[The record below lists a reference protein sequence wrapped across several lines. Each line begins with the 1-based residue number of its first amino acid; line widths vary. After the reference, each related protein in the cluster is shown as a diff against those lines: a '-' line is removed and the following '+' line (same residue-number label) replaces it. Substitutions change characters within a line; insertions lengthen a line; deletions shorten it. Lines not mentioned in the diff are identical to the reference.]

1 MTRKESQEL
10 RHLELVVSR
19 IEEQKIDLTA
29 DYKDWMTICFAC
41 ATLEGEKG
49 REMLHRI
56 CRFYPKY
63 SQQECDQ
70 KYDYCKK
77 GGRGEIHLA
86 SIFELAKKHG
96 VDISMPKGRR
106 KKEGE
111 DEEAMTRS
119 ELVVEFLKGKPI
131 RYDVVSRKNQIQ
143 RDSQWVEL
151 KERDRNTLLYECCKW
166 AKKDISST
174 IFQDML
180 HSDVIPLAH
189 PLREYVTSQPAWDP
203 SQPDYLSQV
212 AAMVHVQPS
221 SGRNIQALWEE
232 CFKKWFVAMVASWMV
247 DEIVNHQVLVL
258 IGEQGIFKTSW
269 LDFLI
274 PEALKEYRC
283 KQSGSD
289 RLDKDEQ
296 LRATEFA
303 LINLDEIDKL
313 TERELNAT
321 KSLITATDVNVRVA
335 YGTSKERY
343 VRLASYVASGNK
355 DKFLT
360 DNTGNRRWLP
370 FRVERIDSP
379 YATHFPYAGMYA
391 QALYLFQHQ
400 FSYWFDQDKIRDMS
414 SHVNEF
420 MVESMEEQLIPVYF
434 EPAQPNDV
442 DAKFLTIAE
451 ISSLL
456 TTYGNIRKPIDIR
469 SLGTV
474 MKKLGF
480 MDKRDGKLRTRGY
493 IVRVKTAAE
502 IDQAR
507 KQKALEEELPLLSNL
522 DLEQTSAP
530 YSDETTH
537 QAPEMEDLPF

>member
-1 MTRKESQEL
+1 MTRRESQEL

-29 DYKDWMTICFAC
+29 DYKDWMSICFAC
-41 ATLEGEKG
+41 ATLEEEKG
-49 REMLHRI
+49 RELLHRI

-63 SQQECDQ
+63 SQAECDQ

-143 RDSQWVEL
+143 REGQWVEL

-166 AKKDISST
+166 AKKDISSNL
-174 IFQDML
+174 FQDML
-180 HSDVIPLAH
+180 HSDVITLAH

-203 SQPDYLSQV
+203 SQPDYLAQV

-379 YATHFPYAGMYA
+379 YTTHFPYAGMYA

-420 MVESMEEQLIPVYF
+420 MVESMEEQLIQVYF
-434 EPAQPNDV
+434 APAKPGDAN
-442 DAKFLTIAE
+442 AKFLTTAE
-451 ISSLL
+451 ISSRLIS
-456 TTYGNIRKPIDIR
+456 YGNIRHPMDIR
-469 SLGTV
+469 ALSAILR
-474 MKKLGF
+474 KLGF
-480 MDKRDGKLRTRGY
+480 IGKRDKTHSHRGFLV
-493 IVRVKTAAE
+493 IEKTTAE
-502 IDQAR
+502 IEMAR
-507 KQKALEEELPLLSNL
+507 KQLAMDEEVPPVPDLDSEEPSMPDSDKTFQQIPDQDELP
-522 DLEQTSAP
+522 
-530 YSDETTH
+530 
-537 QAPEMEDLPF
+537 F

>member
-1 MTRKESQEL
+1 MSRRGSLEL

-19 IEEQKIDLTA
+19 IEEQKLDITA
-29 DYKDWMTICFAC
+29 DYKDWMSICFAC
-41 ATLEGEKG
+41 ATLEEEKG
-49 REMLHRI
+49 RELLHRI

-63 SQQECDQ
+63 SQAECDQ
-70 KYDYCKK
+70 KFDYCKR
-77 GGRGEIHLA
+77 GGRGEIHVA
-86 SIFELAKKHG
+86 TIIELAKRHG
-96 VDISMPKGRR
+96 VDVPLPKGRR
-106 KKEGE
+106 KKEGDDE
-111 DEEAMTRS
+111 DTMTRS
-119 ELVVEFLKGKPI
+119 ELVVEFLKSQHI
-131 RYDVVSRKNQIQ
+131 RYDVVSRKNQIL
-143 RDSQWVEL
+143 RDGQWVEL

-166 AKKDISST
+166 AKKDISSNL
-174 IFQDML
+174 FQDML

-203 SQPDYLSQV
+203 SQPDYLAQV
-212 AAMVHVQPS
+212 AAMVHVQPQT
-221 SGRNIQALWEE
+221 GRDVQALWEE

-269 LDFLI
+269 LDYLI

-400 FSYWFDQDKIRDMS
+400 FSYWFDQDKIKDMS
-414 SHVNEF
+414 DHVNEF

-434 EPAQPNDV
+434 APAKPGDAN
-442 DAKFLTIAE
+442 AKFLTLAE
-451 ISSLL
+451 ISSRLISN
-456 TTYGNIRKPIDIR
+456 GNIRKPLDMR
-469 SLGTV
+469 SLGTH
-474 MKKLGF
+474 MKKQGF
-480 MDKRDGKLRTRGY
+480 VSSRDNSRSHRGY
-493 IVRVKTAAE
+493 IVLEKTTAE
-502 IDQAR
+502 IEMTRKQLAMEIEIASSPKQYSEQILSQDSDQA
-507 KQKALEEELPLLSNL
+507 LLQFP
-522 DLEQTSAP
+522 EQG
-530 YSDETTH
+530 
-537 QAPEMEDLPF
+537 DLPF

>member
-1 MTRKESQEL
+1 
-10 RHLELVVSR
+10 
-19 IEEQKIDLTA
+19 
-29 DYKDWMTICFAC
+29 
-41 ATLEGEKG
+41 
-49 REMLHRI
+49 
-56 CRFYPKY
+56 
-63 SQQECDQ
+63 
-70 KYDYCKK
+70 
-77 GGRGEIHLA
+77 
-86 SIFELAKKHG
+86 
-96 VDISMPKGRR
+96 
-106 KKEGE
+106 
-111 DEEAMTRS
+111 
-119 ELVVEFLKGKPI
+119 
-131 RYDVVSRKNQIQ
+131 
-143 RDSQWVEL
+143 
-151 KERDRNTLLYECCKW
+151 
-166 AKKDISST
+166 
-174 IFQDML
+174 
-180 HSDVIPLAH
+180 
-189 PLREYVTSQPAWDP
+189 
-203 SQPDYLSQV
+203 
-212 AAMVHVQPS
+212 
-221 SGRNIQALWEE
+221 
-232 CFKKWFVAMVASWMV
+232 MV

-258 IGEQGIFKTSW
+258 IGEQGIFKPSW
-269 LDFLI
+269 LDYLI

-335 YGTSKERY
+335 YGTNKERY

-379 YATHFPYAGMYA
+379 YTTHFPYAGMYA

-420 MVESMEEQLIPVYF
+420 MVESMEEQLIPVYY
-434 EPAQPNDV
+434 EPAQPNGV

-451 ISSLL
+451 ISSQL
-456 TTYGNIRKPIDIR
+456 TTYGNIRRPIDIR

-507 KQKALEEELPLLSNL
+507 KQKALEEERPLLSNL

>member
-1 MTRKESQEL
+1 MTRRESQEL

-29 DYKDWMTICFAC
+29 DYKDWMSICFAC
-41 ATLEGEKG
+41 ATLEEEKG
-49 REMLHRI
+49 RELLHRI

-63 SQQECDQ
+63 SQTECDQ
-70 KYDYCKK
+70 KFDYCKR

-131 RYDVVSRKNQIQ
+131 RYDVVSRKNQIL
-143 RDSQWVEL
+143 RDGQWVEL

-180 HSDVIPLAH
+180 HSDAIPMAH
-189 PLREYVTSQPAWDP
+189 PLREYVTSQPAWAP
-203 SQPDYLSQV
+203 SQPDYLAQV

-313 TERELNAT
+313 TERELNAN

-379 YATHFPYAGMYA
+379 YQSHFPYAGMYA
-391 QALYLFQHQ
+391 QALYLFQHD
-400 FSYWFDQDKIRDMS
+400 FSYWFDQDKIKDMS
-414 SHVNEF
+414 DHVNEF
-420 MVESMEEQLIPVYF
+420 MVESMEEQLIQVYF
-434 EPAQPNDV
+434 APAKPGDAN
-442 DAKFLTIAE
+442 AKFLTLAE
-451 ISSLL
+451 ISSRLISN
-456 TTYGNIRKPIDIR
+456 GNIRKPLDMR
-469 SLGTV
+469 SLGTH
-474 MKKLGF
+474 MKKQGF
-480 MDKRDGKLRTRGY
+480 VSSRDNSRCHRGY
-493 IVRVKTAAE
+493 IVLEKTTAE
-502 IDQAR
+502 IEMTR
-507 KQKALEEELPLLSNL
+507 KQLAM
-522 DLEQTSAP
+522 
-530 YSDETTH
+530 
-537 QAPEMEDLPF
+537 EMEIASSPKQDSEQILSQDSDQTLLQFPEQGDLPF